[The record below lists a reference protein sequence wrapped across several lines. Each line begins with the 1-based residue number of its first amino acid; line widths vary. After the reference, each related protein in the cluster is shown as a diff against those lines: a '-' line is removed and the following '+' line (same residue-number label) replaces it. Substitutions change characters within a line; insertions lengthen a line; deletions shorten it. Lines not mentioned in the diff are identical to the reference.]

1 MSLSYPRANHNH
13 VAEYQASSFPWL
25 QELTNAS
32 NAQVNFPRVTRFL
45 VISNPGN
52 GPVKV
57 AFSSTGIA
65 NSQYIT
71 IPAGSVS
78 PRLEIKV
85 KSLWVTTDGNKEVN
99 ILAGLTNV
107 VADEFPDI
115 TGWPGIKGEA

>member
-1 MSLSYPRANHNH
+1 MSLSYPRAHHNH
-13 VAEYQASSFPWL
+13 VSEYQSSVIPWL
-25 QELTNAS
+25 QELTNVT
-32 NAQVNFPRVTRFL
+32 NTQVDFPHVTRFI

-99 ILAGLTNV
+99 ILAGLTGV
-107 VADEFPDI
+107 LASDFPDI
-115 TGWPGIKGEA
+115 TSLPGIVGA